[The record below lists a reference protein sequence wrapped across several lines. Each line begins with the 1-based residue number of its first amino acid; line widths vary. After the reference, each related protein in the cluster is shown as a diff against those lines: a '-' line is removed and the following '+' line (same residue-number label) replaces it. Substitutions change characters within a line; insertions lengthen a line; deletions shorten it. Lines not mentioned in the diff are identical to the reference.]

1 MQTFNPYTY
10 QPMMRHFYEG
20 AILPQAA
27 AKAEQA
33 ARDNPSLAK
42 HINSVWQFIG
52 WMKNS
57 NPTLYA
63 AISNNRPDLLDPGTV
78 VLTGSLAP
86 NGKKNT
92 TVKGMGAIVTG
103 VNGPVDTDEWWNPA
117 SSSNSTVSANTSWGQ
132 QIADF
137 AGKYLLLDQQRKI
150 MDVNLKRAEQGLD
163 PIDNVGAAVNVG
175 ITGDVK
181 NMIMLAIGGV
191 VLIGALSAMR
201 KK

>member
-33 ARDNPSLAK
+33 ARDNPNLAK

-57 NPTLYA
+57 NPSLYA
-63 AISNNRPDLLDPGTV
+63 AISNTRPDLLDPGTV

-92 TVKGMGAIVTG
+92 SLRGMGDVDITGTNADVTLG
-103 VNGPVDTDEWWNPA
+103 TSPVT
-117 SSSNSTVSANTSWGQ
+117 ANTSWGQ

-137 AGKYLLLDQQRKI
+137 AKQYLLLDQQRKI